1 MTSRTQIEQD
11 QGVNQSGEA
20 NTARRRPAVSPE
32 LTDQVAIVTG
42 AAGGIGRAVTRLLSE
57 RGARLVLVDLDTE
70 KLDTARELLGE
81 LDVEPRLVVGDL
93 TQSAVAQAAAR
104 AGLDWGRIDILV
116 NNAGMGSAQRV
127 LWEVDID
134 DWRRDI
140 EVNLTSA
147 FLMCRAVLP
156 AMIGAGYGR
165 VVNMASMAGKEGT
178 PLAGGYAAAKAGLIG
193 MTKTLGKELAQTG
206 VLANVITPSVI
217 DTDILQASWYQK
229 DVLDALLAKVPMGRM
244 GTTDE
249 VAELVG
255 YLTSPRMSYSTG
267 AVFDLSGGRATY

>member
-1 MTSRTQIEQD
+1 MSSQTKIEQD
-11 QGVNQSGEA
+11 QGANRSDEA
-20 NTARRRPAVSPE
+20 NTARRRPAVTAE
-32 LTDQVAIVTG
+32 LTDQVAVITG
-42 AAGGIGRAVTRLLSE
+42 AAGGIGRAVTRLLSG
-57 RGARLVLVDLDTE
+57 RGARLVLVDLDAE

-93 TQSAVAQAAAR
+93 TEPAVALAAAR

-127 LWEVDID
+127 LWEVEID

-267 AVFDLSGGRATY
+267 AVFDVSGGRATY